1 MKELVEDLI
10 EKQDRQRESLSE
22 ILKILEEEREAL
34 KKAAPEGL
42 PGLLVRLQEASAQ
55 AMRADFERSGAASA
69 LASAMG
75 CTPSVREFCYR
86 LPKEECARLKA
97 SAGNL
102 LEVVL
107 AIKECSFILNRQAA
121 EHRFLGEILL
131 DRLRLSG
138 GSGVA
143 AEGAGLDTQA

>member
-1 MKELVEDLI
+1 MLEDLI
-10 EKQDRQRESLSE
+10 EKQERQRESLSE
-22 ILKILEEEREAL
+22 ILKILEEERRVLKESSPEA
-34 KKAAPEGL
+34 L
-42 PGLLVRLQEASAQ
+42 PGLLLRLQEASAR
-55 AMRADFERSGAASA
+55 AMRADVERSGAASA

-75 CTPSVREFCYR
+75 CPSSVRDF
-86 LPKEECARLKA
+86 CARLPEGERNRLRA

-131 DRLRLSG
+131 ERLRSAG
-138 GSGVA
+138 GGVVP
-143 AEGAGLDTQA
+143 EGAGLDTKA

>member
-1 MKELVEDLI
+1 MKDLLEDLI

-22 ILKILEEEREAL
+22 ILKILEEEREIL

-75 CTPSVREFCYR
+75 CPSSVREFCSR
-86 LPKEECARLKA
+86 LPQEDSARLKA

-107 AIKECSFILNRQAA
+107 AIKECSFILNRQAS
-121 EHRFLGEILL
+121 EHRFLGSILL
-131 DRLRLSG
+131 DRLRGAGAG
-138 GSGVA
+138 GMA
-143 AEGAGLDTQA
+143 AEGAGLDTKA